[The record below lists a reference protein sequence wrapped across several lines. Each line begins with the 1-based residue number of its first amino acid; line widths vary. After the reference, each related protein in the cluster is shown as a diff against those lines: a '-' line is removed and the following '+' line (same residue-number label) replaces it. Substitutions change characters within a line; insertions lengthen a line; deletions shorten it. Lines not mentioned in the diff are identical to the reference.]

1 MSSYA
6 PTVAPSRFTLQKE
19 VQKGVCGAS
28 FVDPSNRVVIS
39 VCSGVVTLKDVKSSY
54 AEIKANP
61 GFRPDFSQLIDL

>member
-1 MSSYA
+1 
-6 PTVAPSRFTLQKE
+6 VQKE
-19 VQKGVCGAS
+19 VQKYVCVAS